1 LSFSVSRSTAPTQIV
16 DNYLGKTSRAFKDIS
31 FNFSI
36 NPITKDIVTL
46 KNEEA
51 IKQAVKNL
59 VLTQVGERFFQ
70 PNLGTST
77 TSYLFELSTGFSE
90 NALIEEIETVLKEN
104 EPRILLSNISVDANP
119 DLNRFE
125 CFVEYFIVGIPEA
138 VQIVDFILVRES

>member
-1 LSFSVSRSTAPTQIV
+1 MSFSVSRSTAPTQIV

>member
-1 LSFSVSRSTAPTQIV
+1 MSFSVSRSTAPTQIV

-31 FNFSI
+31 FNFSK

-59 VLTQVGERFFQ
+59 VLTQIGERFFQ

-77 TSYLFELSTGFSE
+77 SSYLFELSTGFSE

-104 EPRILLSNISVDANP
+104 EPRILLSNISVDSNT
-119 DLNRFE
+119 DMNRYE

>member
-1 LSFSVSRSTAPTQIV
+1 M
-16 DNYLGKTSRAFKDIS
+16 
-31 FNFSI
+31 
-36 NPITKDIVTL
+36 NPITKDIVVL

-59 VLTQVGERFFQ
+59 VLTQVSERFFQ

-104 EPRILLSNISVDANP
+104 EPRIILSNISATSNP

-125 CFVEYFIVGIPEA
+125 CLIEYFIVGIPEA
-138 VQIVDFILVRES
+138 VQAVDFILVRES